1 MKPVQRLE
9 IIVERAQREKVLD
22 VLAHNGCQGWSI
34 LPVVSG
40 HGHRG
45 SRGLEGLPGAL
56 ENELILAA
64 IEEPRLGAVVDQLRP
79 VLERWGGVC
88 LVSPAQW
95 LKHESR
101 QPGTTDLP

>member
-9 IIVERAQREKVLD
+9 IIVERAQRDTVLD

-45 SRGLEGLPGAL
+45 SRGLEGLPGGL

-64 IEEPRLGAVVDQLRP
+64 IEEARLGAVVDQLRP

-95 LKHESR
+95 LKHETR
-101 QPGTTDLP
+101 TNRAVDLP